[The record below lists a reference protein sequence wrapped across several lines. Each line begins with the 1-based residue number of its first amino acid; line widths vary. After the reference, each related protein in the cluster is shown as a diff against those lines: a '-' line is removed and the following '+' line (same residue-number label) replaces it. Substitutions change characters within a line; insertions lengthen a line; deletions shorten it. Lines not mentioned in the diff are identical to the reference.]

1 MEKALL
7 FALLQPNAEMKALQ
21 DSNNLTK
28 LMTVQEEVKTYPFG
42 DVWDYFCEVCGAPV
56 GEAWF
61 EEVEKYEAEV
71 LSKRN

>member
-7 FALLQPNAEMKALQ
+7 FALLQPNTELKALQ

-28 LMTVQEEVKTYPFG
+28 LMVAQEEVKTYPFG

-56 GEAWF
+56 GMKYF
-61 EEVEKYEAEV
+61 EEIEAYEKDV
-71 LSKRN
+71 LAKRA